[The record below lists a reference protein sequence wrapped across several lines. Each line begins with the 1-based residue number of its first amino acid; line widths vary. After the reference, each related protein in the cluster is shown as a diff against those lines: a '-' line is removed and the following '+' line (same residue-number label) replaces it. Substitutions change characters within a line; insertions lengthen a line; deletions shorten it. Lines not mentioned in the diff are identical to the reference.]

1 MSEFRSIIM
10 RANRLL
16 GANLVE
22 NNLVRIEDLEKANE
36 RLFQIIEEG
45 TDQDAS
51 LLKILVDELQVLTEE
66 NILSFLV
73 DERGIGIIDLEDIEM
88 GDDLRVDIK
97 TDQCWATWTVP
108 FDREEDFHYV
118 ATCFYMSDAV
128 RQYWEKELG
137 GSIVWFAT
145 TMKSL
150 TQMLEWVEN
159 ERISLASSPVAT

>member
-36 RLFQIIEEG
+36 RLFQILEEG
-45 TDQDAS
+45 VDQDAS

-108 FDREEDFHYV
+108 FDREEDFHYL

-159 ERISLASSPVAT
+159 ERITLASSPVAT

>member
-1 MSEFRSIIM
+1 M

-36 RLFQIIEEG
+36 RLFQIIEDG
-45 TDQDAS
+45 TDRDAS

-73 DERGIGIIDLEDIEM
+73 DERGLGIIDLEDIEM
-88 GDDLRVDIK
+88 GDDLRIEIK

-159 ERISLASSPVAT
+159 ERLSLASSSVAT

>member
-36 RLFQIIEEG
+36 RLFQILEEG

-88 GDDLRVDIK
+88 GDDLRIDIK

-159 ERISLASSPVAT
+159 ERITLASSPVAT